1 MNDRKAAL
9 GMTPSHAEFMIFNP
23 EFIIDI
29 SDIL

>member
-9 GMTPSHAEFMIFNP
+9 WMTPFYAEFMIFNP